1 MQNINTFISLTYWTS
16 FRCVHRTKSKM
27 NSRNRWRRRVAGWE
41 ERAKQSWPFQ
51 LFCLCQSPKSWA
63 GCCLWGQYGCWLW
76 EVERRPV
83 NLSNKSC
90 LLQLPQLSG
99 ESTCIQVLYFKAPFF
114 RSLIQSSPPP
124 DPQRSVS
131 NAEPAQPW
139 LLSSPSIFRQQMAP
153 ESSGVQSIF
162 KSLNCS
168 NYAALSLGW
177 DRWFRSENLKSFII
191 HWSELTLRTWQ
202 LHRQGYLWRQ
212 SQALTARN
220 LTILKCLKQAWEIP
234 NNDFGVW
241 ISWQSGWVWWTI

>member
-1 MQNINTFISLTYWTS
+1 MSTGQSQRWTVGTGEGGGWQAGRNEQSSHGPFNYFVYVRALKVGQAAACEGNTAAGCERWRGDLFISAIKAVFS
-16 FRCVHRTKSKM
+16 
-27 NSRNRWRRRVAGWE
+27 NSPNSLV
-41 ERAKQSWPFQ
+41 RAN
-51 LFCLCQSPKSWA
+51 A
-63 GCCLWGQYGCWLW
+63 Y
-76 EVERRPV
+76 R
-83 NLSNKSC
+83 
-90 LLQLPQLSG
+90 
-99 ESTCIQVLYFKAPFF
+99 LYFKAPFF

-131 NAEPAQPW
+131 IAEPAQPW

-191 HWSELTLRTWQ
+191 HWSEPTLRTWQ

-212 SQALTARN
+212 SRVLTARN